1 MKNINAIRAF
11 HQLSLVLEQLGSK
24 NEWPGFQLGIT
35 EEEYQNLQELINR
48 QFHFNGWFT
57 PENVR
62 QSLSAWGKLLKE
74 DNLNTWLEPYTFTGN
89 PKRVGLIMAG
99 NIPLVGFHD
108 LLSVVLSGHHAVV
121 KLSSSDQTLLP
132 ALLNVLYQFNPELK
146 QQISISVGRLGEIE
160 AVIAT
165 GSNNS
170 LNYFE
175 SYFGK
180 YPHIFRRNRTSV
192 AVLDGTETRE
202 ETEALG
208 SDIFSYFGLGCRNVS
223 KLFIPR
229 DFELSRFFE
238 GIFPYGDIVNHHKY
252 ANNYDYNKAIF
263 LMNRE
268 EILDNGFLLLK
279 ESKDLHSPLGM
290 LYYQRYSDKKEVE
303 DFIAEQKDNLQAVV
317 GHGYIPFGKAQNPE
331 LWDYADGVDTMEWL
345 SLIC

>member
-1 MKNINAIRAF
+1 MKNTNAIRAF
-11 HQLSLVLEQLGSK
+11 HQLSLVLDQLGSQH
-24 NEWPGFQLGIT
+24 EWPGFQLGIT
-35 EEEYQNLQELINR
+35 EEEYQNLQALTNR
-48 QFHFNGWFT
+48 QFHLNGWFT

-62 QSLSAWGKLLKE
+62 QSLSAWGRLLKE
-74 DNLNTWLEPYTFTGN
+74 DNLENWLEPYTFAGT

-132 ALLNVLYQFNPELK
+132 ALLQVLYQFDPELK
-146 QQISISVGRLGEIE
+146 QQISISAGKLGEID

-180 YPHIFRRNRTSV
+180 YPHIFRRNRTSL
-192 AVLDGTETRE
+192 AVLDGTETME
-202 ETEALG
+202 EMQALG

-223 KLFIPR
+223 QLFIPQ
-229 DFELSRFFE
+229 DFELARFFE
-238 GIFPYGDIVNHHKY
+238 GIFPYSDIVNHHKY

-279 ESKDLHSPLGM
+279 ESGDLHSPLGM
-290 LYYQRYSDKKEVE
+290 LYYTRYTDKKEVH
-303 DFIAEQKDNLQAVV
+303 DFITSQQENLQAIV
-317 GHGYIPFGKAQNPE
+317 GRDYIPFGKAQAPE
-331 LWDYADGVDTMEWL
+331 LWDYADGIDTMEWL
-345 SLIC
+345 REL